1 MGCSTHPKEG
11 TVMKEPPAGIA
22 TCPDCP
28 GTVTLVNVFDEQA
41 PEPRHRNA
49 EGELT
54 DCPVK

>member
-1 MGCSTHPKEG
+1 
-11 TVMKEPPAGIA
+11 MKEPPAGIA